1 MKETQLNHFY
11 RSWRQIFYG
20 DDTLAD
26 FKSMRQRVKKKK
38 KMQKNIFL
46 GRGKSMSKASEIK
59 RTWSILG
66 VERGPKNW
74 NQ

>member
-1 MKETQLNHFY
+1 MKEIQLNHFY
-11 RSWRQIFYG
+11 RSWRQTFYG

-38 KMQKNIFL
+38 KIQKKIFL
-46 GRGKSMSKASEIK
+46 GRGKSMSKVSEVK

-66 VERGPKNW
+66 VERRPKNW